1 MQFHPF
7 SSTRQK
13 GRTPYKIKDFRSL
26 AQLPIFANEE
36 GSKFIIATP
45 FTGILRPLFRIG
57 VNLSTKTKVEKWM
70 IG

>member
-1 MQFHPF
+1 M
-7 SSTRQK
+7 
-13 GRTPYKIKDFRSL
+13 
-26 AQLPIFANEE
+26 AQRPIFANEE

-57 VNLSTKTKVEKWM
+57 VNLSTKTKVVEKWM